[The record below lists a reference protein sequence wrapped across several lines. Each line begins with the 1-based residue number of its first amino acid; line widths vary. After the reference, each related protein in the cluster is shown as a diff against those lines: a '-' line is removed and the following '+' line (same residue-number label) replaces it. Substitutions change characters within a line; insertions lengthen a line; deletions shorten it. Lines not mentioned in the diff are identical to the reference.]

1 MEFNELLK
9 GLEAKLGGTVELTPD
24 ESGTVMLEI
33 DEMPV
38 SIMSLDELGLVVLLG
53 IVGEL
58 PPEEK
63 IERLYRALL
72 EANHH
77 FAGTAGATLSVNPE
91 TNAVELC
98 RPLEIQALDGERLFA
113 ELGRFVNTLEIWR
126 KLVAEFRG
134 TVEGAPQASEETTV
148 GTEEPSDLPPVGMLR
163 V

>member
-9 GLEAKLGGTVELTPD
+9 DLGAKLGGTFELTPD

-38 SIMSLDELGLVVLLG
+38 SILELNELGLVVLLG
-53 IVGEL
+53 VVGEL

-98 RPLEIQALDGERLFA
+98 RPLVRAVLDGERLFN
-113 ELGRFVNTLEIWR
+113 ELERFVNTLEVWR
-126 KLVAEFRG
+126 KLVTEFRG
-134 TVEGAPQASEETTV
+134 TVEGAPKASAEAAV
-148 GTEEPSDLPPVGMLR
+148 GTEEPSDLPPAGMLR

>member
-1 MEFNELLK
+1 MEFNELMK
-9 GLEAKLGGTVELTPD
+9 GLAAELGGAVELTPD

-38 SIMSLDELGLVVLLG
+38 SILELNELGLVVLLG
-53 IVGEL
+53 IVGDL

-77 FAGTAGATLSVNPE
+77 FSGTAGATLSVNPE

-98 RPLEIQALDGERLFA
+98 RPLERAVLDGERLFG
-113 ELGRFVNTLEIWR
+113 ELERFVNTLEVWR
-126 KLVAEFRG
+126 KLVTDFRG
-134 TVEGAPQASEETTV
+134 TVEGAPTAEPTAVETV
-148 GTEEPSDLPPVGMLR
+148 EPSDLESAGMLR